1 MADKEWIKNLAS
13 AKFINGQWENTNPQS
28 VSQLA
33 EVRIEDSVAQLY
45 EEASEAADLYN
56 LHAVDR
62 PSISILSIAKEK
74 SRGNGGVIM
83 LLGKTQLNIEIYNNT
98 LEAQL
103 TTVDGFHRNT
113 TILAKLTA
121 QADSFGSVM
130 WLADKSSLMSN
141 ELIVKKLMEQLV
153 RSAFQAGEI
162 Q

>member
-13 AKFINGQWENTNPQS
+13 AKLVNGQWQNTDPQG
-28 VSQLA
+28 VSHLA
-33 EVRIEDSVAQLY
+33 ESRIEESVVQLF
-45 EEASEAADLYN
+45 EEATEAADLYN
-56 LHAVDR
+56 LHAIDR
-62 PSISILSIAKEK
+62 PSINILSIAKEK

-83 LLGKTQLNIEIYNNT
+83 LLGKTQLNVEIYNNT

-121 QADSFGSVM
+121 QTDSFGSVM